1 VKLAAAFARLALRLL
16 LAASVPPVMA
26 PDLRFAPGD
35 LAFRDAPKPLAPPG
49 VEENLPE
56 ASRT

>member
-1 VKLAAAFARLALRLL
+1 
-16 LAASVPPVMA
+16 VPPVMA